1 MPSCRFDGRRPG
13 CPSSGGRRAPGTV
26 FSTPQRP
33 YRGAT
38 GARPRAFEIGTAQGE
53 ANLSHTT
60 LIGIDIGTT
69 ALKALLLT
77 ADGRTLARFAKSYP
91 ISRPAPGHAEQDP
104 EAWWHAV
111 LAALTAFSAEHD
123 LSGLAAIGLTSQV
136 NSHVFVDEKGDPLA
150 PAIIWQD
157 GRASEAAKRVDA
169 RVTTAEKLAWFGA
182 PMPIDASHALSRI
195 EHMRAEHPELFA
207 RTAHVLAPR
216 DFILHRLSGII
227 AADPISSVGLVD
239 AKGYVAPLLDRVP
252 RAAELL
258 PPLSPFTTRIG
269 TVRPGLPTAGTPII
283 LGTMDAWCGMFG
295 LGVVR
300 NGDAMYQSGTSEIP
314 GIVSSSVHPTPGV
327 ITFPP
332 VLGITMHAAPTQA
345 GGAALGWLA
354 AIFATGPAELC
365 ADAASIVPSDAVPLF
380 LPHLQGER
388 APLWDSASRGTFARL
403 DPRAG
408 RPELARSLLEGVA
421 FSARLAFEALERS
434 AGLRPALAH
443 IGGGG
448 AQSDLWCQIRADVL
462 GYRLRRTAVPEAAA
476 LGATI
481 LAGLGAGLF
490 TSLADS
496 ADALVRFDRDFE
508 PDPALKPHYDEKF
521 ARYIALYEALKP
533 FNALY

>member
-1 MPSCRFDGRRPG
+1 MS
-13 CPSSGGRRAPGTV
+13 
-26 FSTPQRP
+26 
-33 YRGAT
+33 
-38 GARPRAFEIGTAQGE
+38 E
-53 ANLSHTT
+53 TT

-69 ALKALLLT
+69 ALKALLTT
-77 ADGRTLARFAKSYP
+77 ADGRALARFAQPYP
-91 ISRPAPGHAEQDP
+91 ILRPAPGHAEQNP
-104 EAWWHAV
+104 EDWWNAV
-111 LAALTAFSAEHD
+111 LAALGHFAQTHD
-123 LSGLAAIGLTSQV
+123 LTGLAAIGLTSQV
-136 NSHVFVDEKGDPLA
+136 NSHVFVDTTGTPLA

-157 GRASEAAKRVDA
+157 SRAAAAAKRVDG
-169 RVTTAEKLAWFGA
+169 RVTTEEKLAWFGA
-182 PMPIDASHALSRI
+182 PMPIDASHALSRM
-195 EHMRAEHPELFA
+195 EHMRGDHPDLYA
-207 RTAHVLAPR
+207 RTAHLLAPR
-216 DFILHRLSGII
+216 DFILLRLTGTL

-239 AKGYVAPLLDRVP
+239 ASGYVAPLLDRVP

-258 PPLSPFTTRIG
+258 PPLSPLTTRIG
-269 TVRPGLPTAGTPII
+269 RVKPGLPAAGTPVV

-314 GIVSSSVHPTPGV
+314 GIVSSAVHPTPGI

-354 AIFATGPAELC
+354 SMFSTGPAELC
-365 ADAASIVPSDAVPLF
+365 ADAATIAPSDAIPLF

-408 RPELARSLLEGVA
+408 RPEMARALLEGVA

-434 AGLRPALAH
+434 AGLRPAIAH

-462 GYRLRRTAVPEAAA
+462 GYTLRRTAVPDAAA

-496 ADALVRFDRDFE
+496 ADALVRFDRDFD
-508 PDPALKPHYDEKF
+508 PNPALKPYYDEKF
-521 ARYIALYEALKP
+521 TRYVALYEALKP